1 MLAQSVIETLNET
14 SPILIAGATASGK
27 STLALKIATKLGGV
41 IVNADALQVY
51 AGWRILTARPSLKEE
66 AQTPHL
72 LYGHIENQNSYSVGD
87 WLRQLAP
94 ILKSGQRPIIVG
106 GTGLYFRALT
116 EGLADIPPVPKDIQ
130 LQAKKLLRDGKCA
143 SMLAALDDFTRSKID
158 IKNPMRVSR
167 AWEVL
172 QTTGLSIATWHLQT
186 PPPLLPLTSC
196 NALYLSSPVDW
207 LNTRLEKRFNM
218 MISEGVLDEARSN
231 LDQWDSNLQSSQAIG
246 ATELIDHIQGYSS
259 LTQAKELA
267 VTASRQYAKR
277 QRTWLRKRMS
287 DWRNLESHRL

>member
-1 MLAQSVIETLNET
+1 MLAQSVIETLNK
-14 SPILIAGATASGK
+14 SRPILIAGATASGK
-27 STLALKIATKLGGV
+27 SALALKIATKLGGV

-51 AGWRILTARPSLKEE
+51 AGWRILTARPSLIEE
-66 AQTPHL
+66 SHAPHL

-94 ILKSGQRPIIVG
+94 ILKSGHRPIIVG

-130 LQAKKLLRDGKCA
+130 LQAKNLLRDGKCA

-172 QTTGLSIATWHLQT
+172 QTTGLSIAAWHLQT

-196 NALYLSSPVDW
+196 TALYLSSPVDW
-207 LNTRLEKRFNM
+207 LNTRLEKRFNV
-218 MISEGVLDEARSN
+218 MITEGVLDEARSN
-231 LDQWDSNLQSSQAIG
+231 LDQWDRNLQSAQAIG
-246 ATELIDHIQGYSS
+246 ATELIDHLQGYSS

-287 DWRNLESHRL
+287 DWRNLESHKL